1 MANFYFSNPFPGG
14 QLPFGTWLISIV
26 LYSFL
31 IVTFRLKL
39 FQQLSGWRVKFPV
52 WIYLVLGLFQ
62 MLVDNEAIL
71 NDIAEFGLAIGLIYF
86 FSRPRQFRLTTLVSR
101 YLLGY
106 GVFQVTMML
115 VGNLFQHLIHYYDP
129 HLTSWIAHNIDPFT
143 LVICWLMV
151 TGVFK
156 LFQRVTTRYFQMVA
170 EQHYVWSWILA
181 LSTFAISE
189 FDYAIIYRQVVL
201 PTATIAYI
209 FIAYLVIL
217 FGLVWFLGR
226 YYQLLV
232 ERDNYEWQLGNLQ
245 AYTSEIESLYDDLR
259 RFRHD
264 YKNVLF
270 SLDGALANENIPVAK
285 QVLKRVIN
293 PSEKEVSMPESVLGR
308 LANVQ
313 DQEIK
318 SILYSKLEVGLAAKL
333 ELILEVEKPFKFNP
347 VITPVDRVRIL
358 SILLDNAITAAKRS
372 DKKLVNVS
380 LFEKGSH
387 QYLVIGNS
395 TADQQV
401 NLIALENNLSKVN
414 FGSNHGLGLKNLRM
428 ILARY
433 PAVNHTSRTG
443 NYWFEQVIIWP
454 K

>member
-1 MANFYFSNPFPGG
+1 M
-14 QLPFGTWLISIV
+14 
-26 LYSFL
+26 
-31 IVTFRLKL
+31 
-39 FQQLSGWRVKFPV
+39 
-52 WIYLVLGLFQ
+52 
-62 MLVDNEAIL
+62 
-71 NDIAEFGLAIGLIYF
+71 
-86 FSRPRQFRLTTLVSR
+86 
-101 YLLGY
+101 
-106 GVFQVTMML
+106 
-115 VGNLFQHLIHYYDP
+115 
-129 HLTSWIAHNIDPFT
+129 
-143 LVICWLMV
+143 
-151 TGVFK
+151 
-156 LFQRVTTRYFQMVA
+156 
-170 EQHYVWSWILA
+170 
-181 LSTFAISE
+181 
-189 FDYAIIYRQVVL
+189 VL

-270 SLDGALANENIPVAK
+270 SLDGALADENIPVAK

>member
-1 MANFYFSNPFPGG
+1 M
-14 QLPFGTWLISIV
+14 
-26 LYSFL
+26 
-31 IVTFRLKL
+31 
-39 FQQLSGWRVKFPV
+39 
-52 WIYLVLGLFQ
+52 
-62 MLVDNEAIL
+62 
-71 NDIAEFGLAIGLIYF
+71 
-86 FSRPRQFRLTTLVSR
+86 
-101 YLLGY
+101 
-106 GVFQVTMML
+106 
-115 VGNLFQHLIHYYDP
+115 
-129 HLTSWIAHNIDPFT
+129 
-143 LVICWLMV
+143 
-151 TGVFK
+151 
-156 LFQRVTTRYFQMVA
+156 
-170 EQHYVWSWILA
+170 
-181 LSTFAISE
+181 
-189 FDYAIIYRQVVL
+189 VL

-270 SLDGALANENIPVAK
+270 SLDGALADENIPVAK

-372 DKKLVNVS
+372 DKS
-380 LFEKGSH
+380 LLTWAF
-387 QYLVIGNS
+387 
-395 TADQQV
+395 
-401 NLIALENNLSKVN
+401 
-414 FGSNHGLGLKNLRM
+414 LKRVHIN
-428 ILARY
+428 
-433 PAVNHTSRTG
+433 
-443 NYWFEQVIIWP
+443 IW
-454 K
+454 